1 MLPDTDHDEHH
12 GGNHT
17 PDDQLAWCVGP
28 KHISVTNSFCA
39 HHFLPFTGTVAVG
52 YLPNKWIIGLSKIP
66 RLINVVA
73 GRPQI
78 QENFTKHI
86 RDHLAQLVETVDVA
100 VVVRGRHACMEVRG
114 VKSSGEM
121 VTSAMRG
128 AFRDNAQT
136 RAEFMSIIGA

>member
-1 MLPDTDHDEHH
+1 
-12 GGNHT
+12 
-17 PDDQLAWCVGP
+17 
-28 KHISVTNSFCA
+28 
-39 HHFLPFTGTVAVG
+39 VAVG
-52 YLPNKWIIGLSKIP
+52 YLPNQWIIGLSKVP
-66 RLINVVA
+66 RLINLVA

-78 QENFTKHI
+78 QEEFTKHI

-121 VTSAMRG
+121 VTSAMSG